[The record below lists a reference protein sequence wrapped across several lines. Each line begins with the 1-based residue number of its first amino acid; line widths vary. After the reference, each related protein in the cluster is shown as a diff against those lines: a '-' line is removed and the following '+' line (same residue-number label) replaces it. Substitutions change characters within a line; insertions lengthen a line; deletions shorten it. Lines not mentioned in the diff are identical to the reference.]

1 MVWKVLEIRS
11 TALVLGRERA
21 SDLTLPGLMHVTSQD
36 SPSLTMVVVFDMGLV
51 A

>member
-1 MVWKVLEIRS
+1 MIWKVVEIRS
-11 TALVLGRERA
+11 TELVLGRDRA
-21 SDLTLPGLMHVTSQD
+21 SDLTLPGLMQVTSHD